1 MSAVLAQ
8 SSGSHHAIEPPPNF
22 PLWSIKQ
29 LFLLTKCPKR
39 LLAQT
44 LPGPLGP
51 RVEASNCVPL
61 IVHPKGLYGLSSL
74 HNCVRSDEMNSKA
87 FSDTTHL
94 LARSR
99 LIRSESLRE
108 TGNVPGFVTRLLIL
122 VQGWGRAV
130 RKTFSCKKI
139 LCVCVC
145 VCVCAGWGL
154 YKLPPHPA
162 GSSASFPSF
171 RNNQQTTLLSTKTC
185 LMSPYLLCSC
195 RSHTNGERE
204 GKRERKKRERER
216 ALRLLLHIWLTD
228 KQSLGYALVSRRGGG
243 QLCVDGTALVTPK
256 PWRLSPDIKQKK
268 RSEGCTQAHAR
279 AHAVEASRIVSLWLS
294 RTTTIGLFRNRGLV
308 HSRWGQPSPQ
318 RWKTSCSW

>member
-1 MSAVLAQ
+1 MGCRRFTTVSVVMKWTQ
-8 SSGSHHAIEPPPNF
+8 KP
-22 PLWSIKQ
+22 
-29 LFLLTKCPKR
+29 FLT
-39 LLAQT
+39 
-44 LPGPLGP
+44 
-51 RVEASNCVPL
+51 
-61 IVHPKGLYGLSSL
+61 
-74 HNCVRSDEMNSKA
+74 
-87 FSDTTHL
+87 
-94 LARSR
+94 R
-99 LIRSESLRE
+99 LICWLAADWSGPKVCERLE
-108 TGNVPGFVTRLLIL
+108 TCRDSWRDYWFLYKGGAEQLERPSAEKRY
-122 VQGWGRAV
+122 
-130 RKTFSCKKI
+130 
-139 LCVCVC
+139 CVCVC
-145 VCVCAGWGL
+145 GWGL